1 MGAPGGDDGA
11 GSRARASTTPAGGPS
26 RAERPPRSPAVPRGE
41 RPEEEP
47 VHRHTAEMPVIDPD
61 EENAE
66 EQATAPEPQPLAT
79 DDRAASL
86 VIQTSFLGDMVLTT
100 GLIAELAR
108 RGPVDVV
115 ATPASAP
122 LLANNPDVRDVI
134 RYDKRGDARGLGG
147 LWRTA
152 EQLRRR
158 VNDQG
163 PRKVAAA
170 YMAQG
175 STRSAVLAVMAG
187 IRERVGFDTSSGS
200 ALYTRRVAYRD
211 DRHHA
216 ERLWGLAHPDT
227 SVEPPRELVRPRLY
241 PGLEEVSQVDGLL
254 DTLAD
259 DDTPLVGLA
268 PGSIWATKRWP
279 GYPELA
285 RLLAPHARLVTI
297 GGVGDAPLAAEI
309 VQMAGG
315 DRVLDAMGRLSL
327 LASAE
332 LIARCRVLVTND
344 SAPQHLAS
352 AMDTPTVAIFGPTVP
367 DFGFGPLATRHTLV
381 GNAGLPC
388 RPCDRHGPEKCPL
401 GHWKCMIDV
410 PATHVAAKVHEL
422 LAS

>member
-1 MGAPGGDDGA
+1 LRASGDDDRGPF
-11 GSRARASTTPAGGPS
+11 GEHPEDEPAP
-26 RAERPPRSPAVPRGE
+26 
-41 RPEEEP
+41 
-47 VHRHTAEMPVIDPD
+47 HRHTAEMPVIEPGD
-61 EENAE
+61 ED
-66 EQATAPEPQPLAT
+66 EQATAPEPQPQRVAK
-79 DDRAASL
+79 DDRPASL

-152 EQLRRR
+152 ELLRRR
-158 VNDQG
+158 ANDEG
-163 PRKVAAA
+163 PRKVGAA
-170 YMAQG
+170 YLAQG

-187 IRERVGFDTSSGS
+187 IRERVGFDTSSGR
-200 ALYTRRVAYRD
+200 ALYTKHVTYRD

-216 ERLWGLAHPDT
+216 ERLWRLAHPD
-227 SVEPPRELVRPRLY
+227 VAVDPPRELVRPRLF

-254 DTLAD
+254 GTFPED
-259 DDTPLVGLA
+259 DERPLVGLA

-309 VQMAGG
+309 VQAARASTGEA
-315 DRVLDAMGRLSL
+315 RVLDAMGRLSL

-332 LIARCRVLVTND
+332 LVARLRVLVTND

-367 DFGFGPLATRHTLV
+367 DFGFGPLASRQAIV
-381 GNAGLPC
+381 GHAGLAC
-388 RPCDRHGPEKCPL
+388 RPCDRHGPDHCPL

-410 PATHVAAKVHEL
+410 PAAHVAAKVHEL
-422 LAS
+422 LA

>member
-1 MGAPGGDDGA
+1 MRAPRGDDQRRPGVA
-11 GSRARASTTPAGGPS
+11 GSPARS
-26 RAERPPRSPAVPRGE
+26 ERPDDEPGRSP
-41 RPEEEP
+41 
-47 VHRHTAEMPVIDPD
+47 HRHTAEMPVVEPD
-61 EENAE
+61 EEDEA
-66 EQATAPEPQPLAT
+66 ATAPEPQPQKLAT
-79 DDRAASL
+79 DDRPASL

-152 EQLRRR
+152 AQLRQRAG
-158 VNDQG
+158 DQG
-163 PRKVAAA
+163 PRRIRAA
-170 YMAQG
+170 YLAQG

-200 ALYTRRVAYRD
+200 PLYTRRVTYRD

-216 ERLWGLAHPDT
+216 ERLWRLAHPDA
-227 SVEPPRELVRPRLY
+227 SVDPPAELVRPRLY

-254 DTLAD
+254 ELLPD

-285 RLLAPHARLVTI
+285 RLLAPHARLVI
-297 GGVGDAPLAAEI
+297 VGGVGDSPLAAEI
-309 VQMAGG
+309 VQSAREATG
-315 DRVLDAMGRLSL
+315 DASRVLDAMGRLSL

-352 AMDTPTVAIFGPTVP
+352 AMDTPTVALFGPTVP
-367 DFGFGPLATRHTLV
+367 DFGFGPLASRQSIIGHD
-381 GNAGLPC
+381 ALPC
-388 RPCDRHGPEKCPL
+388 RPCDRHGPETCPL
-401 GHWKCMIDV
+401 GHWRCMTEIG
-410 PATHVAAKVHEL
+410 AGHVAARVHEL
-422 LAS
+422 LNS

>member
-1 MGAPGGDDGA
+1 MPDE
-11 GSRARASTTPAGGPS
+11 
-26 RAERPPRSPAVPRGE
+26 ERPPRSPLGE
-41 RPEEEP
+41 RPGEDP
-47 VHRHTAEMPVIDPD
+47 GRRDTAEFELIDDSGD
-61 EENAE
+61 EDASRAE
-66 EQATAPEPQPLAT
+66 SHAPETQPQPQRLAT
-79 DDRAASL
+79 DDRPVSL

-152 EQLRRR
+152 EQLRKRA
-158 VNDQG
+158 NDLG
-163 PRKVAAA
+163 PRKVGAA
-170 YMAQG
+170 YLAQG

-187 IRERVGFDTSSGS
+187 IRERIGFDTSSGS
-200 ALYTRRVAYRD
+200 ALYTHRVRYRD

-216 ERLWGLAHPDT
+216 ERLWRLAHPDVT
-227 SVEPPRELVRPRLY
+227 IEPPTELVRPRLY
-241 PGLEEVSQVDGLL
+241 PGLEEVSQVDGML
-254 DTLAD
+254 DALPD
-259 DDTPLVGLA
+259 DDTPLVALA
-268 PGSIWATKRWP
+268 PGSIWGTKRWP

-285 RLLAPHARLVTI
+285 RLLAPHARIVAI

-309 VQMAGG
+309 VQSAGA

-367 DFGFGPLATRHTLV
+367 DFGFGPLASRHALV
-381 GNAGLPC
+381 GHPSLPC
-388 RPCDRHGPEKCPL
+388 RPCDRHGPETCPL
-401 GHWKCMIDV
+401 GHWKCMMELS
-410 PATHVAAKVHEL
+410 PMHVAAKVHEL
-422 LAS
+422 LAN

>member
-1 MGAPGGDDGA
+1 LADP
-11 GSRARASTTPAGGPS
+11 RA
-26 RAERPPRSPAVPRGE
+26 E
-41 RPEEEP
+41 RPEEEQP
-47 VHRHTAEMPVIDPD
+47 EHGNTAEFQLIDD
-61 EENAE
+61 GDVGEA
-66 EQATAPEPQPLAT
+66 AVAPETQPQPQRT
-79 DDRAASL
+79 GVDDRAASL

-152 EQLRRR
+152 EQLRKRT
-158 VNDQG
+158 NDRG
-163 PRKVAAA
+163 PRKVGAA
-170 YMAQG
+170 YLAQG

-187 IRERVGFDTSSGS
+187 IRERIGFDTSSGS
-200 ALYTRRVAYRD
+200 ALYTRRVPYRE

-216 ERLWGLAHPDT
+216 ERLWRLAHPDT
-227 SVEPPRELVRPRLY
+227 TVEPPRELVRPRLY

-254 DTLAD
+254 TELPD
-259 DDTPLVGLA
+259 DDTPLVGIA
-268 PGSIWATKRWP
+268 PGSVWATKRWP

-309 VQMAGG
+309 VQAAGG
-315 DRVLDAMGRLSL
+315 GGRVLDAMGRLSL

-332 LIARCRVLVTND
+332 MIMRCHVLVTND

-367 DFGFGPLATRHTLV
+367 DFGFGPLASRHVVV
-381 GNAGLPC
+381 GNATLPC
-388 RPCDRHGPEKCPL
+388 RPCDRHGPERCPL
-401 GHWKCMIDV
+401 GHWKCMMDV
-410 PATHVAAKVHEL
+410 SPMYVAARVHEL
-422 LAS
+422 LSA

>member
-1 MGAPGGDDGA
+1 
-11 GSRARASTTPAGGPS
+11 
-26 RAERPPRSPAVPRGE
+26 
-41 RPEEEP
+41 
-47 VHRHTAEMPVIDPD
+47 
-61 EENAE
+61 
-66 EQATAPEPQPLAT
+66 
-79 DDRAASL
+79 

-134 RYDKRGDARGLGG
+134 RYDKRGDAGGLGG

-152 EQLRRR
+152 AQLRQRA
-158 VNDQG
+158 NDLG
-163 PRKVAAA
+163 PRKISTA

-200 ALYTRRVAYRD
+200 PLYTRRVTYRD

-216 ERLWGLAHPDT
+216 ERLWRLAHPD
-227 SVEPPRELVRPRLY
+227 VAVNPPTELVRPRLF

-254 DTLAD
+254 ELLPD

-268 PGSIWATKRWP
+268 PGSIWGTKRWP

-297 GGVGDAPLAAEI
+297 GGVGDVLLAAEI
-309 VQMAGG
+309 VQAVAGVAG
-315 DRVLDAMGRLSL
+315 RDRVLDTMGRLSL

-332 LIARCRVLVTND
+332 MIARCRVLVTND

-367 DFGFGPLATRHTLV
+367 DFGFGPLASRQAIV
-381 GNAGLPC
+381 GRDGLPC
-388 RPCDRHGPEKCPL
+388 RPCDRHGPETCPL
-401 GHWKCMIDV
+401 GHWKCMVDV
-410 PATHVAAKVHEL
+410 PAMHVAARVHEL
-422 LAS
+422 LAG

>member
-1 MGAPGGDDGA
+1 MRERS
-11 GSRARASTTPAGGPS
+11 GSRGPD
-26 RAERPPRSPAVPRGE
+26 PRDE

-47 VHRHTAEMPVIDPD
+47 TRRHTAEMPVVEPGD
-61 EENAE
+61 EEE
-66 EQATAPEPQPLAT
+66 SESATQPQPQRLAT

-134 RYDKRGDARGLGG
+134 RYDKRGDASGLGG

-152 EQLRRR
+152 AQLRQRA
-158 VNDQG
+158 NDLG
-163 PRKVAAA
+163 PRRIGAA

-187 IRERVGFDTSSGS
+187 IRERIGFDTSTGS
-200 ALYTRRVAYRD
+200 PLYTRRVRYRD

-216 ERLWGLAHPDT
+216 ERLWRLAHPEVAVD
-227 SVEPPRELVRPRLY
+227 PPRELVRPRLF

-254 DTLAD
+254 ELLPD
-259 DDTPLVGLA
+259 DGTPLVALA
-268 PGSIWATKRWP
+268 PGSIWGTKRWP

-297 GGVGDAPLAAEI
+297 GGVGDVLLAAEI
-309 VQMAGG
+309 VQAVAAVAGR
-315 DRVLDAMGRLSL
+315 DRVLDTMGRLSL

-332 LIARCRVLVTND
+332 MIARCRVLVTND

-367 DFGFGPLATRHTLV
+367 DFGFGPLASRQAIV
-381 GNAGLPC
+381 GRDGLPC
-388 RPCDRHGPEKCPL
+388 RPCDRHGPETCPL
-401 GHWKCMIDV
+401 GHWKCMVDV
-410 PATHVAAKVHEL
+410 PAMHVAARVHEL
-422 LAS
+422 LAG